1 MLLREDQE
9 LRRDLALRV
18 LDRCTEPRRTLE
30 IAARL
35 ERYVM
40 QGRQT
45 PGQNQEPKPSIVAAP
60 ASPDDS
66 PKSHCQRRWTRG
78 EDRQLGQLWQESAG
92 VLAIAR
98 VLDRTPE
105 GVNRRV
111 RRQGLDR
118 DNGRGSTPIRNS
130 EPKIPLRKSIVTV
143 PSNTADQEQVSISSV
158 IWFLRTRDYT
168 VVQTV
173 DGCYRLDGRDVLT
186 AEELFKRA
194 NRVRECLGRPTW
206 TRMLGTLN

>member
-45 PGQNQEPKPSIVAAP
+45 TGQNQGQKPNPVGAP
-60 ASPDDS
+60 APPEDS
-66 PKSHCQRRWTRG
+66 PKSHCQRRWTKG

-92 VLAIAR
+92 VSAIAR
-98 VLDRTPE
+98 VLERTPA
-105 GVNRRV
+105 GVNRRI
-111 RRQGLDR
+111 RRQGLDQ
-118 DNGRGSTPIRNS
+118 DNGRGNNPIRNS
-130 EPKIPLRKSIVTV
+130 EPKLPLLKSTVVV

>member
-1 MLLREDQE
+1 MLLCEDQE

-45 PGQNQEPKPSIVAAP
+45 PGQNQGPKPSIVAAP

-66 PKSHCQRRWTRG
+66 PKSHCQRRWTKG

-92 VLAIAR
+92 VSAIAR
-98 VLDRTPE
+98 VLDRTPA
-105 GVNRRV
+105 GVSGRI
-111 RRQGLDR
+111 RRQGLDQ
-118 DNGRGSTPIRNS
+118 DNGRGNTPNRNS
-130 EPKIPLRKSIVTV
+130 EPRLPVRNSTVAV
-143 PSNTADQEQVSISSV
+143 PSDTADQEQVSICSV

-168 VVQTV
+168 VIQTV

-194 NRVRECLGRPTW
+194 NRVRKCLGRPTW
-206 TRMLGTLN
+206 TRMLATLN